1 MHLTAGIWNERS
13 NRLCAMARLSRTRR
27 RCWAL
32 QVELL
37 SVHTEPNCSHLKER
51 HPPEGFTVLP
61 GSSEPEVSRE
71 TKAADWMSAGSCQK
85 LKAPCSAMQFTPIV
99 ATVLSGYCWH
109 RPPPCVRNEI
119 LAVNFSIPTLAISET
134 GERPLHSW
142 AFLFQRKNQTTSL
155 DLWSLRCRTFC
166 VSSFNFAPPPLPRHD
181 HLLLSAKKK
190 PQRPAHPDE
199 QPGSLRPAAAQQRSH
214 HREERGVQHG
224 RRRGELRAE
233 RQVGQRQVA
242 RHVGHELPPGQE
254 GDKRRHPWGG
264 QVGVGGLEAAC
275 QVGVRKGHPSG
286 GKLRVVSEVEGDGV
300 LVYAEVTALRL
311 LAFNVT
317 GIHEGGFEEI

>member
-32 QVELL
+32 QAELL

-99 ATVLSGYCWH
+99 ATVLSGNCCWLLH

-119 LAVNFSIPTLAISET
+119 LAVNFSIPTLAISEM

-166 VSSFNFAPPPLPRHD
+166 LSSFNFAPP
-181 HLLLSAKKK
+181 S
-190 PQRPAHPDE
+190 PDTTTYCYR
-199 QPGSLRPAAAQQRSH
+199 QKRNH
-214 HREERGVQHG
+214 KG
-224 RRRGELRAE
+224 RRTLTNSPALSGPLLPSSAPTTAKNVACSTAGGAGNCAQSARSGSARLRATWDTSC
-233 RQVGQRQVA
+233 R
-242 RHVGHELPPGQE
+242 P
-254 GDKRRHPWGG
+254 
-264 QVGVGGLEAAC
+264 
-275 QVGVRKGHPSG
+275 VRKATSAATPGAG
-286 GKLRVVSEVEGDGV
+286 RWG
-300 LVYAEVTALRL
+300 
-311 LAFNVT
+311 
-317 GIHEGGFEEI
+317 